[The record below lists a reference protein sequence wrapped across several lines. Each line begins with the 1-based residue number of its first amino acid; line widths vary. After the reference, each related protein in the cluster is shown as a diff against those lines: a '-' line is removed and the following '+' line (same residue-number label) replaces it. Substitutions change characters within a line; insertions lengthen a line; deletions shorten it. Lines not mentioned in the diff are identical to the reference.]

1 MIDLQHTSEG
11 ILLPVRAQPKARRNA
26 VAGIH
31 NGRIKVSVT
40 EAPEKG
46 KANRALIQV
55 LRKYLSL
62 RKSQIALHSG
72 ETNTDKQFLISGID
86 AGELASR
93 IETSLREQ

>member
-1 MIDLQHTSEG
+1 MIELQQTSEG

-31 NGRIKVSVT
+31 NGRIKVAVT

-46 KANRALIQV
+46 KANRALMHV
-55 LRKYLSL
+55 LRKCLSL
-62 RKSQIALHSG
+62 KLSQIALHSG
-72 ETNTDKQFLISGID
+72 ATSSDKQFLVSGIE

-93 IETSLREQ
+93 IEACLSAQ